1 MKMPTK
7 SKPYSPYIAGYILA
21 IGATLIWS
29 GNYIIARG
37 LSESIPPISLAFW
50 RWFVAVAVLSPF
62 GIRSLITQW
71 PVIKDNLGYLLTTAL
86 IGVTVF
92 NTLIYLAGHT
102 TTAIN
107 LSLIAIT
114 SPIFILI
121 LSHIFYGEMIT
132 LKKTAGVVITITGV
146 LLLICNGSLS
156 ALLHIRFVLGD
167 LLMLLASVTF
177 AVYSILVK
185 RKPVQLSM
193 DAFLLSTFM
202 FGLISLLPLYIWE
215 RAIYGVGDFNHTAI
229 LSILYVGIF
238 ASLAA
243 FFMWNKAI
251 LSIGPAKT
259 ALVYYTLPIYSGITA
274 ALLLN
279 EAISIVHVFSMLL
292 IVSGII
298 IANHQVDKTD
308 HL

>member
-1 MKMPTK
+1 MPTK
-7 SKPYSPYIAGYILA
+7 NKPYSPNIAGYILA
-21 IGATLIWS
+21 IGATVIWS

-50 RWFVAVAVLSPF
+50 RWFVAVVVLMPF
-62 GIRSLITQW
+62 AIRSLISQW
-71 PVIKDNLGYLLTTAL
+71 SVIKDNLGYLATTAL

-92 NTLIYLAGHT
+92 NTLIYIAGHT

-121 LSHIFYGEMIT
+121 LSQIFYGEMIT

-156 ALLHIRFVLGD
+156 TLLHIRFVLGD

-185 RKPVQLSM
+185 RKPVHLSM
-193 DAFLLSTFM
+193 DAFLLSTFI

-259 ALVYYTLPIYSGITA
+259 ALVYYSLPIYSGITA
-274 ALLLN
+274 ALFLN

-298 IANHQVDKTD
+298 IANHQVDKTR
-308 HL
+308 

>member
-1 MKMPTK
+1 MPTK
-7 SKPYSPYIAGYILA
+7 NKSYSTNIAGYLLA
-21 IGATLIWS
+21 IGATIIWS

-50 RWFVAVAVLSPF
+50 RWFVAVVVLFPF
-62 GIRSLITQW
+62 GIRSLISQW
-71 PVIKDNLGYLLTTAL
+71 PVIKDNLGYLASTAL

-92 NTLIYLAGHT
+92 NTLIYVAGHT

-121 LSHIFYGEMIT
+121 LSQIVYGEMIT
-132 LKKTAGVVITITGV
+132 LKKTAGMVITITGL
-146 LLLICNGSLS
+146 LLLISNGSLS
-156 ALLHIRFVLGD
+156 TLLHIRFVPGD
-167 LLMLLASVTF
+167 LLMLLASFTF

-193 DAFLLSTFM
+193 NAFLLSTFI
-202 FGLISLLPLYIWE
+202 FGLISLLPFYIWE

-259 ALVYYTLPIYSGITA
+259 AVVYYTLPIYSGITA
-274 ALLLN
+274 ALFLN
-279 EAISIVHVFSMLL
+279 ENISIVHIFSMLL

-298 IANHQVDKTD
+298 IANHQVDNTR
-308 HL
+308 